1 VTAKDWTS
9 REGLPMTKKVILA
22 ITLLLA
28 GLVAGV
34 SSAEGSEAAPVYY
47 VALGDSLAT
56 GAQPAPSGQ
65 TAALRAANGTNSGT
79 STCCTTSSES
89 GPRTCM

>member
-1 VTAKDWTS
+1 MKIS

-56 GAQPAPSGQ
+56 GARRAVGRQGDEQSNQSNDRRGCGQ
-65 TAALRAANGTNSGT
+65 AVWASLVG
-79 STCCTTSSES
+79 
-89 GPRTCM
+89 